1 MNYQESSLTGTSWVR
16 CKSVTITNP
25 LPGSPE
31 WLQANMMNPL
41 TPVVAPQRAY
51 FTEEKIISIDGAN
64 SSVAAAGCMKPF
76 DPAAAIPMRDPET
89 GDLTGTSVTQG
100 ELYVILYSLY
110 MQTALERDA
119 A

>member
-1 MNYQESSLTGTSWVR
+1 MNYQESNLTGTSWVR

-31 WLQANMMNPL
+31 WVQATLLNPL
-41 TPVVAPQRAY
+41 NTVVAPQRAY
-51 FTEEKIISIDGAN
+51 FAEEKIISIDGAN
-64 SSVAAAGCMKPF
+64 SSVTAAGCMKPF
-76 DPAAAIPMRDPET
+76 DPAATIPMRNPET
-89 GDLTGTSVTQG
+89 GALTGETVLQA
-100 ELYVILYSLY
+100 ELYTILYSLY